1 MSDQGQRKTM
11 TADDICQQG
20 GVRRVEQKTAAEK
33 PQIQCD
39 PPRVEREL
47 QFLNIDNSD
56 LFHTL
61 RRSMATKNFS
71 VPDGDRWPAANLN
84 NHTHLKAIAQL
95 KPNPSEVEP
104 FLHEA
109 GISEWQGLTNEFV
122 RCMDDLTADV
132 LDVISATWLK
142 EASHPESMVV
152 LTADD
157 FLRHRGIN
165 PKKGGTGRRGGYH
178 NHLRQEIARHI
189 DLLTNTWIRVFE
201 REVTVVSEGKR
212 GPERKRVKWAGESR
226 AIIVSSRVGP
236 VNPSGD
242 IEPRVWRIRPG
253 DVFAQFLIGP
263 GRQTALVSQMALHY
277 DPYRQFWEK
286 RITRFLAYLWRIR
299 GGRNNY
305 LVPISVEALLQGAGL
320 RVSKRNPKKSRDRME
335 KALGQLCQDGVIRS
349 WRYVPQVNEK
359 PAGRK
364 GWSEAW
370 VSWKVQIEPPQEIV
384 EHYSKMN
391 HTLPGKKALPA
402 PGK

>member
-1 MSDQGQRKTM
+1 M
-11 TADDICQQG
+11 TAKDNREQA
-20 GVRRVEQKTAAEK
+20 GVRKDGKEPTGSH
-33 PQIQCD
+33 
-39 PPRVEREL
+39 PRVECDSPLTKKEL

-71 VPDGDRWPAANLN
+71 VSEGDRWPAADLN
-84 NHTHLKAIAQL
+84 NSSHNLKAIAQL
-95 KPNPSEVEP
+95 KPDPLGVEP
-104 FLHEA
+104 FLPDL
-109 GISEWQGLTNEFV
+109 GISEWQERTAEFV

-132 LDVISATWLK
+132 LDIISAEWLK
-142 EASHPESMVV
+142 QASHPESMVV

-157 FLRHRGIN
+157 FLRHRGLN
-165 PKKGGTGRRGGYH
+165 PKKGGTGRRGGYQ
-178 NHLRQEIARHI
+178 NHLRQGIARHI
-189 DLLTNTWIRVFE
+189 DILVNTWLRVFE
-201 REVTVVSEGKR
+201 REVTVITEGRR
-212 GPERKRVKWAGESR
+212 GPERKRTKWAGESR

-242 IEPRVWRIRPG
+242 IEPRAWKIRPG
-253 DVFAQFLIGP
+253 DVFAKFLIGP

-277 DPYRQFWEK
+277 DPYRQYWEK

-299 GGRNNY
+299 GGRNDY
-305 LVPISVEALLQGAGL
+305 LAPISVEALLQGAGL
-320 RVSKRNPKKSRDRME
+320 LVNKRNPKKTRSRLE
-335 KALGQLCQDGVIRS
+335 KALDQLGQDGVIRS

-359 PAGRK
+359 PTGRK
-364 GWSEAW
+364 GWSKVW

-384 EHYSKMN
+384 EHYSKMI